1 MAGRGP
7 APKHPTVRA
16 RRNAPLANMIQ
27 LPAEGRKG
35 PAPAWP
41 LAADR
46 DLRGAVD
53 KAETAVGL
61 IDDEIAC
68 EDGESTQQLRRER
81 RRALA
86 GLHVAEEDLR
96 VSEEQELGLWR
107 DLWALPQA
115 VAWER
120 IGYLREVAQYV
131 RWKVRAE
138 LGELAASKEARQLGN
153 LIGLTPA
160 SMLHLRWEIVQDAVA
175 AKREETASQPAP
187 RRRAAAKKAP
197 VRRKVDPRG
206 ALKAV

>member
-1 MAGRGP
+1 M
-7 APKHPTVRA
+7 
-16 RRNAPLANMIQ
+16 ANMVQ

-61 IDDEIAC
+61 IDDEIAH
-68 EDGESTQQLRRER
+68 EDGDSTQQLRRER

-86 GLHVAEEDLR
+86 ALHVAEEDLR
-96 VSEEQELGLWR
+96 VSEDQELGLWR

-120 IGYLREVAQYV
+120 IGYLREVAQYA

-160 SMLHLRWEIVQDAVA
+160 SMLHLRWEIVVDELA
-175 AKREETASQPAP
+175 AQRDEPSPPSPPSP
-187 RRRAAAKKAP
+187 RRRSVAKKAP
-197 VRRKVDPRG
+197 AKRKADPRG
-206 ALKAV
+206 ALRAV